1 MSLDM
6 NRVMEAVLIAITVL
20 MLTACA
26 TNPDRIGKAYVST
39 SEYYGYSCQQLSNAY
54 SRNERDAAALYS
66 SMKSKSRVNATAG
79 VVGALVFWPALF
91 FMKGKDADADMRL
104 AELKGRKAAIE
115 SAMNRNGC

>member
-1 MSLDM
+1 MKSI
-6 NRVMEAVLIAITVL
+6 LIAIVVL

-26 TNPDRIGKAYVST
+26 TNPDKIGKAYVST

-66 SMKSKSRVNATAG
+66 SMKSKSRVNTTAG

-91 FMKGKDADADMRL
+91 FMKGKNPEADARMS
-104 AELKGRKAAIE
+104 ELKGRKAAIE
-115 SAMNRNGC
+115 SAMNRSGC